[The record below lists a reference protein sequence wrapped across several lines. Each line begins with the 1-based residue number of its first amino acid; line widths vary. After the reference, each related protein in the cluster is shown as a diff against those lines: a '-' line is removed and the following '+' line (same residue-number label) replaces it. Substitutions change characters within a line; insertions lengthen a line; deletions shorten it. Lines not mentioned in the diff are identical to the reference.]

1 MKSFVSIL
9 RGLVDDVDVSSI
21 KAPSVEDAISKF
33 KPVPLSEGQFDLRP
47 LSAYSFEAW
56 LLLSQQ

>member
-9 RGLVDDVDVSSI
+9 RGLVDDVSSI